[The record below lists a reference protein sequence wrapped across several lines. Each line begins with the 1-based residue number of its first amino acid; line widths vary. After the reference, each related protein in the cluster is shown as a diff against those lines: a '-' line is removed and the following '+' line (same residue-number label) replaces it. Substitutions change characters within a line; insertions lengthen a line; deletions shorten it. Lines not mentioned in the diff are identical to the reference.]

1 MHSFLDLFCVFPI
14 RLGGELE
21 HGCILACPFH
31 DHVMKNFAFLPFL
44 CFMFLQRKMSL
55 GMSLFFEDSSV
66 YYYLFTKSLGTNNLS
81 YDNNS
86 GMVSIIHSITKYY
99 KLMP

>member
-31 DHVMKNFAFLPFL
+31 DHVMKNFAILAL

-55 GMSLFFEDSSV
+55 GTSLFFEDSSV

-86 GMVSIIHSITKYY
+86 GMVSIIHSITEYY

>member
-31 DHVMKNFAFLPFL
+31 DHVMKNFAILAFL
-44 CFMFLQRKMSL
+44 MFYVSSKENEPRNES
-55 GMSLFFEDSSV
+55 FFR
-66 YYYLFTKSLGTNNLS
+66 T
-81 YDNNS
+81 
-86 GMVSIIHSITKYY
+86 
-99 KLMP
+99 